1 MPAEA
6 VVFAAK
12 RAFKITNFP
21 DAKKVWHALCR
32 KKYFFVFGIP
42 AGFVPGST
50 NNTFRDCKTRSELYP
65 GLNYT
70 FFFSPIVK

>member
-1 MPAEA
+1 MP
-6 VVFAAK
+6 K
-12 RAFKITNFP
+12 KI
-21 DAKKVWHALCR
+21 
-32 KKYFFVFGIP
+32 FFFGIP

-70 FFFSPIVK
+70 FFFSIGHSASRCSFFNI